1 MSETERL
8 IHSTEPASIFIVKD
22 LPGKNHVLLLHL
34 NEKLQKIPAGQLR
47 QGCKAENLNQ
57 VQLRQKFF
65 QNRKSIV

>member
-1 MSETERL
+1 VWA
-8 IHSTEPASIFIVKD
+8 IQPASIPIVKD
-22 LPGKNHVLLLHL
+22 FPEKNHVLLLHL

>member
-1 MSETERL
+1 VWA
-8 IHSTEPASIFIVKD
+8 IQPASIPIVKD